1 MNELENKLLTEVY
14 SKYYIGEH
22 GECRYFDECKKRLKK
37 RKIKHQCDR
46 VRIGADYGNKN
57 YPQVLFV
64 GIEGFCDCN
73 NEYNVVDSFS
83 EPSKNAN
90 NPHYN
95 GLLYVMQYLLSAY
108 NKCPKPTKVKAND
121 NDKYNLTDKFALTNL
136 YKCAFVPKDK
146 PNETSGLSHTK
157 GMKQHCKEILL
168 EEIGLLQPDVIIVQT
183 SQWPNGLF
191 DKMKEKYSFD
201 KPEVYFGE
209 NDETSVY
216 KGTLNGKQILLLCTY
231 HGAYQMYKTSSYL
244 LQQLNP
250 TLDKTIELLRN

>member
-37 RKIKHQCDR
+37 KKIKHQCDR

-95 GLLYVMQYLLSAY
+95 GLLYVMQYLLY
-108 NKCPKPTKVKAND
+108 
-121 NDKYNLTDKFALTNL
+121 
-136 YKCAFVPKDK
+136 
-146 PNETSGLSHTK
+146 
-157 GMKQHCKEILL
+157 I
-168 EEIGLLQPDVIIVQT
+168 
-183 SQWPNGLF
+183 
-191 DKMKEKYSFD
+191 
-201 KPEVYFGE
+201 
-209 NDETSVY
+209 
-216 KGTLNGKQILLLCTY
+216 
-231 HGAYQMYKTSSYL
+231 
-244 LQQLNP
+244 
-250 TLDKTIELLRN
+250 